1 MVSTA
6 SKPLATDPKPLATD
20 PKPLATDPKP
30 EMVGQTVPANLVP
43 STPAT
48 VAASPAATET
58 ATRTRRTVTDA
69 EKLVSYQ
76 VEQAKLVKSLPAIK
90 QAAKDAQA
98 KLRANVADPTGVPLT
113 AEETQALIKTYG
125 AYKAAHARLEVLN
138 AEIPKL
144 ISAVIDE
151 EID

>member
-1 MVSTA
+1 MVST
-6 SKPLATDPKPLATD
+6 TPKQTIPNTVEAF
-20 PKPLATDPKP
+20 K
-30 EMVGQTVPANLVP
+30 GQPVPANLVP
-43 STPAT
+43 STPVANTPAT
-48 VAASPAATET
+48 VAATVAET

-98 KLRANVADPTGVPLT
+98 RLRANVADPTDAPLT
-113 AEETQALIKTYG
+113 AEETQALIKVYG